1 MEGWDLQAVVRG
13 CMDEF
18 IEAPTMADPESFFAP
33 LSAVENDL
41 LLGFPEIS
49 DTRAVLDELEILYK
63 PFYPVSS
70 QNILASSSSSSI
82 SVPKELKQPEQQQQ
96 SKKQQPATYRRLRKN
111 QHKRV
116 VQYVAGEGNGS
127 DLWAWRKYGQKPI
140 KGSPYPRS
148 YYRCSSSKGCSA
160 RKQVERSNLDPGIF
174 IVTYTSEHNHTHPTR
189 RNLLAGS
196 RRSKFPAPEKKG
208 SHLSPTTPL
217 MAAIE
222 DDHELVQST
231 ASLKNHEEEQMVQ
244 GNEGNSNI
252 ISMPDTILDNELF
265 FPSLEDGFFLDQ
277 LLDNCPLPW
286 FH

>member
-33 LSAVENDL
+33 LSAVEDD

-70 QNILASSSSSSI
+70 QTVLASSSSSSI
-82 SVPKELKQPEQQQQ
+82 SVPEELKQPEQQQQ
-96 SKKQQPATYRRLRKN
+96 SKKQQPATYRRLSRKN

-148 YYRCSSSKGCSA
+148 YYRCSSSKGCPA
-160 RKQVERSNLDPGIF
+160 RKQVERSNLDPGNF

-189 RNLLAGS
+189 RNSLAGS

-208 SHLSPTTPL
+208 SLSPTTPL

-222 DDHELVQST
+222 DELVQST
-231 ASLKNHEEEQMVQ
+231 ASLKNHEVDQISVQ

-252 ISMPDTILDNELF
+252 ISMPDIILDNELF
-265 FPSLEDGFFLDQ
+265 FPSLEDDFFLDQ
-277 LLDNCPLPW
+277 LLDNCSI
-286 FH
+286 FT